1 MLGFTIH
8 YRIGELHNI
17 QAWIIRED
25 FSNEVTFT
33 LRPEDKAEVTRVKS
47 RRGLCQEGQECVKSQ
62 R

>member
-1 MLGFTIH
+1 MLGCTIH

-25 FSNEVTFT
+25 FSKEVTFT
-33 LRPEDKAEVTRVKS
+33 VKTEGKAEITQVKS
-47 RRGLCQEGQECVKSQ
+47 GQVLCQEGQECIKSQ